1 MGNAHGYLLY
11 GLTFFKVLST
21 FAGMDFFEYFQGI
34 FGDRWESL
42 KQAMGG
48 ENRPMELKFCDR
60 EAYYLDEASWFA
72 ANALGVQPGHD
83 VLDMC
88 AAPGGKTL
96 VLASCLAGSGSLQ
109 SNDRSPDR
117 RERLKHV
124 VENCLPRDW
133 ASVVTVTG
141 YSGDRFGRYR
151 AESFDRIL
159 VDAPCSSE
167 RHVME
172 SLEHL
177 AIWNP
182 KRIKRLAVEQGA
194 LLASG
199 VDALRVGGELVYST
213 CALADEEN
221 DAVVA
226 KILKKRKGQLEIL
239 PLEPKFEGTERTEF
253 GVRMLPDLCGGRGP
267 IYCCKMKKI
276 G

>member
-1 MGNAHGYLLY
+1 
-11 GLTFFKVLST
+11 
-21 FAGMDFFEYFQGI
+21 MDFFEYFQGI
-34 FGDRWESL
+34 FGERWAAL
-42 KQAMGG
+42 RDALAG
-48 ENRPMELKFCDR
+48 ENRPMELKF
-60 EAYYLDEASWFA
+60 ENAEPYYLDEASWFA
-72 ANALGVQPGHD
+72 ANALGVEPGMD

-96 VLASCLAGSGSLQ
+96 VLASCLAGSGTLQ

-117 RERLKHV
+117 RERLKRV
-124 VENCLPRDW
+124 VETCLPSAW
-133 ASVVTVTG
+133 AGVVTVSG

-151 AESFDRIL
+151 SEAFDRIL

-172 SLEHL
+172 SPEHL

-221 DAVVA
+221 DQVVA
-226 KILKKRKGQLEIL
+226 KILKKRKGLLEIV
-239 PLEPKFEGTERTEF
+239 PLEPKFEGTECTEF

-267 IYCCKMKKI
+267 IYCAKLKKI
-276 G
+276 SS